1 MGTILEADPSMWRAF
16 HRLPPEAKADLKVLL
31 QKLEQ
36 NGNWQPEAKGKVDN
50 IEVCLKTLSG
60 GWVCAW
66 IPVYPPSTVISL
78 TIAPEKIILCL
89 YEYAEVTYL

>member
-16 HRLPPEAKADLKVLL
+16 IRLPSDAKKELKVLL

-36 NGNWQPEAKGKVDN
+36 NGNWQSEAKDKVGN
-50 IEVCLKTLSG
+50 IDVFLKTLPG

-66 IPVYPPSTVISL
+66 IPVYPPATVTSL
-78 TIAPEKIILCL
+78 TIVPDKIIVCL
-89 YEYAEVTYL
+89 YEYEEVSYL